1 MGMITANHQTEFRD
15 PSRGVRERTKGV
27 EGVCNPIR
35 RTKNINQPE
44 SPKLPETKL
53 PTKEYTWRGGGIYGS
68 RWICSRGLS
77 YLALMGGEPLGPVEA
92 PCSSIREY

>member
-1 MGMITANHQTEFRD
+1 MWMLSANHQTEFRD
-15 PSRGVRERTKGV
+15 PSRGVRVRTKGV

-53 PTKEYTWRGGGIYGS
+53 PTKEYTWRGGGS
-68 RWICSRGLS
+68 M
-77 YLALMGGEPLGPVEA
+77 APGGYVAEDCL
-92 PCSSIREY
+92 IWH